1 MNKETVEIINQLVD
15 VMEKVQHN
23 ASRTHEALKLMDKK
37 LDVLQAENV
46 KLKEELEIVKKTV
59 KSIWK
64 FT

>member
-23 ASRTHEALKLMDKK
+23 VGRLSEAVKLMDKK